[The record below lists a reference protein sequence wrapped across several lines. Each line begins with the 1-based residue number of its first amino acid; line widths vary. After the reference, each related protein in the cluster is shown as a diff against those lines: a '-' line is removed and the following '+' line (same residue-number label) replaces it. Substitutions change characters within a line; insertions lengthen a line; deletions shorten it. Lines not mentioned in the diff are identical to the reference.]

1 MLILDKNLNLNYCS
15 RKNKLLEASHRYKYA
30 LRRIPRLDVSY
41 NNCNNDNNND
51 KDKNDNND
59 NNDKNNN
66 HSNNDDDNM

>member
-41 NNCNNDNNND
+41 NNYNNDNNN
-51 KDKNDNND
+51 KND
-59 NNDKNNN
+59 NNDKNDKNNN
-66 HSNNDDDNM
+66 HGNNDDDNM